1 MQTTSQMTTYEETL
15 VGIAR
20 ALPPERVA
28 QLVDFARFL
37 QVQQVKTRDQDTLAG
52 FASESEKERTDEALW
67 RTQFAGSLDVLEQLA
82 SEALA
87 EDRAGKTLELD
98 PESL

>member
-1 MQTTSQMTTYEETL
+1 MQTTLQVTTYEQTL

-20 ALPPERVA
+20 ALPPERVV

-37 QVQQVKTRDQDTLAG
+37 QVQQVKARDQDALAG
-52 FASESEKERTDEALW
+52 FASEKERTDAALW

-98 PESL
+98 PESLQ

>member
-1 MQTTSQMTTYEETL
+1 MQTTLQATTYEQTL

-37 QVQQVKTRDQDTLAG
+37 QVQQVKARDQDALAG
-52 FASESEKERTDEALW
+52 FAGEKERTDEALW